1 MRVNAILHLYSWGVT
16 FGWGSSRVPMMR
28 PQSSPSQTGGLSP
41 GSSRTKRDT
50 AQPSMMSVRT
60 YMEVLDDQNKQ
71 LQPCFLGTFLRIHC
85 IGYIGIDVSTALG
98 SPQSLNTMG
107 QLVFFQICNKNDIPS
122 WCPVGWTPQWIS
134 WQSHPKDH
142 LPNPS

>member
-1 MRVNAILHLYSWGVT
+1 MRANAILHLYSWGVT
-16 FGWGSSRVPMMR
+16 FGWGSSRVTMLRGLNPSPLHPKLEDFHRVPVAPSATLRNHRWCLCERTWKSWMIR
-28 PQSSPSQTGGLSP
+28 ISSYNP
-41 GSSRTKRDT
+41 
-50 AQPSMMSVRT
+50 VFW
-60 YMEVLDDQNKQ
+60 EH
-71 LQPCFLGTFLRIHC
+71 F
-85 IGYIGIDVSTALG
+85 IGYIWIDVSTALG